1 MNETNAPQV
10 TADYKII
17 TVVQPT
23 PQHAIDALGREMASY
38 IAEGYDG
45 YGEIGL
51 VQTSGGWLAYKEIV
65 RYKYGDE
72 TCEAEPVE
80 TPQEAPESPVPARK
94 RSKAHVA

>member
-1 MNETNAPQV
+1 MDETNAPQV

-17 TVVQPT
+17 TAVQAT

-65 RYKYGDE
+65 RYKYVDG
-72 TCEAEPVE
+72 TREAEPVE

-94 RSKAHVA
+94 RGKV